1 MKKITFLAL
10 LSVLTLST
18 IAQNKFGHINAQ
30 EILLLMPEYKTM
42 NSTLQMSS
50 TLKQTTLKAMEG
62 EFQAKYIAYEN
73 EGLTLD
79 AAIRIDR
86 ETELQNM
93 QKRLQ
98 DFQQNTQNDLLEE
111 EKKLMAPI
119 EEKLLLVITSVAEE
133 GGYIYIFNSQV
144 FYYGSEKND
153 VSGLVKKKLGL

>member
-10 LSVLTLST
+10 LSILALST
-18 IAQNKFGHINAQ
+18 IAQNKFGHVNAQ

-42 NSTLQMSS
+42 SSTLQMSS
-50 TLKQTTLKAMEG
+50 TLKQSTLKAMEG
-62 EFQAKYIAYEN
+62 EFQAKYSAYEN
-73 EGLTLD
+73 EVSSLD
-79 AAIRIDR
+79 EAIKIDR
-86 ETELQNM
+86 ETELQSM

-98 DFQQNTQNDLLEE
+98 DFKQNAQNDLLEE

-119 EEKLLLVITSVAEE
+119 EEKLLLAITSVAEE

-153 VSGLVKKKLGL
+153 VSELVKKRLGL